1 MTPEDRRQGDDHG
14 DELVRYL
21 LRETGERLFFVLQY
35 ETSSWRSLYLSS
47 TAEALLAETSDDDL
61 ETMLDGFR
69 QDGRT
74 NTRVEAAFDIGGFY
88 CSLHLFGGLVMIHF
102 YGPGEK
108 GVIFGFDPA
117 AASHLTDF
125 VSATI
130 PYVRRVGLDGL
141 GEEPAWESD

>member
-1 MTPEDRRQGDDHG
+1 MVPQNRQQGDGHG
-14 DELVRYL
+14 DELVRFL
-21 LRETGERLFFVLQY
+21 LRETGDRLFFVLQY
-35 ETSSWRSLYLSS
+35 EASSWRALYLSS
-47 TAEALLAETSDDDL
+47 VAEALLAETADDDL
-61 ETMLDGFR
+61 AAMLDGFR

-74 NTRVEAAFDIGGFY
+74 NTRIESAFDIGEFY

-102 YGPGEK
+102 YEPGDE
-108 GVIFGFDPA
+108 GVIFRFDPA

-125 VSATI
+125 VSTTV